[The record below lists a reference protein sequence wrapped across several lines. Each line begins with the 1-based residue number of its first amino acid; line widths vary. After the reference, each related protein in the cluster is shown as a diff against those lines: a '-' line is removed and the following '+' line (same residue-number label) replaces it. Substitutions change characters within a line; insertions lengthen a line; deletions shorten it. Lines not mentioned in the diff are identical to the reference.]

1 MKMSHLIQIDWL
13 NQHLHDPQ
21 VRVVDCRFVLGN
33 PDAGRTAYET
43 EHLPGAV
50 YFDLE
55 RDLSGPKAAHGGR
68 HPLPDLEE
76 LAAKLGRAGIGAD
89 TKVVAYDDQGGA
101 MASRLWWLLTYMGHD
116 NAFVLNGTFAEW
128 KAQGLPVTAEVPEFA
143 PAIFPLQ
150 VRPELAVSM
159 EEVKQKRAEEGVVL
173 IDSREAARYRGE
185 QEPIDPVAGHIPGA
199 LNSFWKDSLNE
210 AGRWKSAEEQKAR
223 FEQME
228 EIAKAREII
237 VYCGSGVTAC
247 PNVLALREAGYENV
261 KLYLGS
267 WSDWCS
273 YPDNPIAKAE
283 R

>member
-1 MKMSHLIQIDWL
+1 MNMSHLIQIDWL
-13 NQHLHDPQ
+13 NEHLEDPQ

-33 PDAGRTAYET
+33 PAAGQQAYAAG
-43 EHLPGAV
+43 HLPGAV

-55 RDLSGPKAAHGGR
+55 QDLSAPKQAHGGR
-68 HPLPDLEE
+68 HPLPDLEA

-116 NAFVLNGTFAEW
+116 NAFVLNGTYADW
-128 KAQGLPVTAEVPEFA
+128 TAQGLATSQEVTEFA
-143 PAIFPLQ
+143 RDSFPLN
-150 VRPELAVSM
+150 VRADLAVSM
-159 EEVKQKRAEEGVVL
+159 AEVQQKRTEEGVVL
-173 IDSREAARYRGE
+173 IDSREAMRYRGE

-199 LNSFWKDSLNE
+199 VNSFWKDSLNE
-210 AGRWKSAEEQKAR
+210 AGRWKSADEQKAR
-223 FEQME
+223 FAENDDV
-228 EIAKAREII
+228 AKAKEII

-273 YPDNPIAKAE
+273 YQDNPIAKDE